1 MQYFKDSKKFVEGK
15 VVFCGI
21 DVHRT
26 HWIVCFYCD
35 GEVVEKMRLHAKYP
49 VLRHAFL
56 SRYSSAREIR
66 VVYEAGFSGFWL
78 YRKLVADGYDCTV
91 TPPNRVPKSGD
102 KVKTDKRDAEKL
114 AQFLAAGVLK
124 AVAVPS
130 PRAEADRRIGR
141 RRRQLVKEQTRSKN
155 RIHSFLHLYGHNK
168 PGHIGTCWSKAYM
181 EWLSHLEFEYESD
194 SFLLESLIN

>member
-1 MQYFKDSKKFVEGK
+1 MQYFKDSRKFVEGK
-15 VVFCGI
+15 LVFCGI

-130 PRAEADRRIGR
+130 PRAARTVSGGDVPSGYAGSPAGPGFNRATVARRFDPPTAGI
-141 RRRQLVKEQTRSKN
+141 
-155 RIHSFLHLYGHNK
+155 
-168 PGHIGTCWSKAYM
+168 P
-181 EWLSHLEFEYESD
+181 LSGCLGVFSIFEGPPS
-194 SFLLESLIN
+194 S